1 MDQKRHILI
10 VDDDVDLANL
20 LAQAVNDDSG
30 VYDVKVARDVDGAMV
45 QVQKAQT
52 AQQPFDLVITD
63 IKMLGLSGLE
73 LLEALATIAPATKTI
88 TMTAYTS
95 PELAERA
102 HQLNVF
108 AYLTKP
114 FVLSEFRQI
123 VRGAL
128 FPTAT
133 ETQPEIKPSTAEVT
147 AAQQVAIGE
156 QLATLR
162 VMTGTNN
169 AFLMRADGTVLAAD
183 SLEPDTDIA
192 DLCAALVAAQRTVAE
207 QMSRAFG
214 QDCAIRQNYYG
225 TETYSI
231 CCYRLDDNYAI
242 AVVFGPAVKEGQ
254 VWYYMREA
262 AKQMQR
268 LLDLESAEP
277 APRGS
282 VPAGSVFEML
292 DRYFPDGK
300 RSRASTRRVS
310 APQLTTAAQEAPVR
324 QQDAPASTGPSTPAE
339 DAPIPELPLPKEI
352 DWTVSSDV
360 TWDQIIA
367 GTDQGFSGLTL
378 EQAQQQ
384 GLVGAELL
392 EGQQSPPAS
401 APVPAPL
408 PVDDIDWDAPV
419 ALDWDDIAT
428 HTDQGF
434 AGLSLEEARKR
445 GLIGDL

>member
-20 LAQAVNDDSG
+20 LAQAVNDDSDA
-30 VYDVKVARDVDGAMV
+30 YDVKVARDVDGAMV
-45 QVQKAQT
+45 QVQRAQT

-123 VRGAL
+123 VRSAL
-128 FPTAT
+128 FPTAA
-133 ETQPEIKPSTAEVT
+133 ETQPETEPSTEVS
-147 AAQQVAIGE
+147 AAQQVAIGD

-162 VMTGTNN
+162 VMTGTTI

-183 SLEPDTDIA
+183 SLQADMDIA
-192 DLCAALVAAQRTVAE
+192 ELCAALVGAQRTVAE
-207 QMSRAFG
+207 EMGRAFG
-214 QDCAIRQNYYG
+214 QACTIRQNYYG
-225 TETYSI
+225 TETHSI

-254 VWYYMREA
+254 VWYYVREA
-262 AKQMQR
+262 AKQVQR
-268 LLDLESAEP
+268 VLNIESGEP
-277 APRGS
+277 TPKGS
-282 VPAGSVFEML
+282 ARAGNVFDML
-292 DRYFPDGK
+292 DHYFPEGK
-300 RSRASTRRVS
+300 RTRTPTRRASSSQPTIV
-310 APQLTTAAQEAPVR
+310 AEATPVQLQEAPTLAGPPTPV
-324 QQDAPASTGPSTPAE
+324 QDATVA
-339 DAPIPELPLPKEI
+339 ELPLLKEI
-352 DWTVSSDV
+352 DWNAPSDL
-360 TWDQIIA
+360 TWDQIVA
-367 GTDQGFSGLTL
+367 DTDQGFSGLTL

-384 GLVGAELL
+384 GLVGTEILQ
-392 EGQQSPPAS
+392 GQQLTPGHE
-401 APVPAPL
+401 PVPAPL

-419 ALDWDDIAT
+419 DLNWDDIASQ
-428 HTDQGF
+428 TDQGF
-434 AGLSLEEARKR
+434 AGLSLEEAKKR
-445 GLIGDL
+445 GLIGEL